1 MQKNNSIKEFLVLPI
16 LCIITAFL
24 VAGTYMITKD
34 TIESS
39 EKAKMNTLRQQV
51 LPDADSFQQK
61 DYNIDNTNNSLKD
74 AQVFIADNKAGVAIQ
89 TTVKGYGGDLTVMT
103 GIGADGKVVGVKVV
117 SSNATVGL
125 GTKAETDTFTS
136 QFVGVDK
143 IFVLG
148 ATSGDGTV
156 VAVSGATI
164 SSKAMLASV
173 NAAKEIYEQIKEA
186 L

>member
-1 MQKNNSIKEFLVLPI
+1 MQKNNMKEFLVLPI
-16 LCIITAFL
+16 ICIVTAFL
-24 VAGTYMITKD
+24 VSGTYMVTKD
-34 TIESS
+34 TIENS
-39 EKAKMNTLRQQV
+39 EKVKMNTMRQQV
-51 LPDADSFQQK
+51 LSDADSFHEK
-61 DYNIDNTNNSLKD
+61 DYDIDNMKDSLKD
-74 AQVFIADNKAGVAIQ
+74 AQVYIADNGAGVAIQ

-103 GIGADGKVVGVKVV
+103 GIDSGGKVAGVKVV

-143 IFVLG
+143 TFVLG
-148 ATSGDGTV
+148 ATTGDGTV